1 MEKAIEGLIVGIV
14 AIVFIGIV
22 AVIGGTVVYL
32 MWPYAI
38 PAVFPGLV
46 AGGTIAG
53 HLTWAQSIALT
64 WICGVLIRCT
74 NSKSNN

>member
-1 MEKAIEGLIVGIV
+1 MEKAIEGLIVGIA
-14 AIVFIGIV
+14 AIVLIGIV

-46 AGGTIAG
+46 AAGTIAG
-53 HLTWAQSIALT
+53 HLTWGQSIALT
-64 WICGVLIRCT
+64 WICGILIRST
-74 NSKSNN
+74 NSNKN